1 MRYKVSCGFCIDF
14 IPHTFICYSVQLFVD
29 YIIFAKKERMESLK
43 QRRTIRKYQQK
54 DISADLLNDL
64 LETSFRASTVG
75 NMQVYS
81 VIVTRDAERKAKLAP
96 AHFNQPMVR
105 TAPVVLTFCIDLR
118 RSSKW
123 CEQRKAEPGYNNFE
137 WFVTGAVDTL
147 LVAQTFCV
155 AAEEKGL
162 GICYLGTTTYNPQM
176 IVEALELP
184 ELVFPITTVTV
195 GWPAEQPEQVDRL
208 PLEAIVHEEVYHDYT
223 PQDID
228 RLYAYKESLPENKQ
242 FILENNKETLAQVFT
257 DVRYTKKDSEAMSEN
272 LWKIMK
278 KQGF

>member
-1 MRYKVSCGFCIDF
+1 MK
-14 IPHTFICYSVQLFVD
+14 TLL
-29 YIIFAKKERMESLK
+29 AKHRS
-43 QRRTIRKYQQK
+43 IRKFRSEPIAPEVLQ
-54 DISADLLNDL
+54 DM
-64 LETSFRASTVG
+64 LEAASRASTCG
-75 NMQVYS
+75 NMQLYS
-81 VIVTRDAERKAKLAP
+81 LIVTQSRELREALAP
-96 AHFNQPMVR
+96 CHFNQPMVQ

-118 RSSKW
+118 RFSKW

-155 AAEEKGL
+155 AAEKKGL

-176 IVEALELP
+176 IVEALKLP

-195 GWPAEQPEQVDRL
+195 GWPAEQPEQADRL
-208 PLEAIVHEEVYHDYT
+208 PLEAIVHEEFYHDYT

-257 DVRYTKKDSEAMSEN
+257 DVRYTKKDSETMSEN

>member
-1 MRYKVSCGFCIDF
+1 
-14 IPHTFICYSVQLFVD
+14 
-29 YIIFAKKERMESLK
+29 MESLK

-54 DISADLLNDL
+54 DISSDLLNDL
-64 LETSFRASTVG
+64 LETACRASTVG

-81 VIVTRDAERKAKLAP
+81 VIVTRDADRKAKLAP
-96 AHFNQPMVR
+96 AHFNQPMVK
-105 TAPVVLTFCIDLR
+105 TAPAVLTFCIDLR
-118 RSSKW
+118 RFSKW

-137 WFVTGAVDTL
+137 WFVTGAVDAL

-176 IVEALELP
+176 IIEALELP
-184 ELVFPITTVTV
+184 ELAFPITTVT
-195 GWPAEQPEQVDRL
+195 
-208 PLEAIVHEEVYHDYT
+208 IVHEETYHDYT
-223 PQDID
+223 PEDID

-242 FILENNKETLAQVFT
+242 FIAENNKETLAQVFT

-272 LWKIMK
+272 LWKVMK
-278 KQGF
+278 QQGF